1 MLVVRQAYLDQ
12 PAQLDLMGQMA
23 QLVPLVRHLL
33 CPAQRAH
40 LLLVPPAQ
48 LARHLALL
56 APLVL
61 VAPLGRPVQ
70 LVRHPQ

>member
-33 CPAQRAH
+33 SPAQRVHPLQAP
-40 LLLVPPAQ
+40 LVL